1 MLSRKYSAILAL
13 VPVIVAFASYYYMSD
28 PGQSLVAQPTG
39 AKPSEGQDVTAAGEG
54 DVPEPT
60 AKSSASTESMM
71 VNQTAETT
79 ESVPAPKA
87 AEPRQPEPKVRVSES
102 THVSAPSRTSRSKGA
117 IQAFTEPYRDI
128 SVAAAEM
135 GTLSELKVTEGQIVH
150 QGDVLAVLDDEV
162 LQASLQVAKRSMSVE
177 GMLKSAEADVLMKQ
191 REREKLKE
199 LRGRDHASQQEV
211 DRVETEL
218 KVAEARAQSVREDL
232 EIKQLEAQRIESQL
246 EQRIVRAPIDGI
258 VTELARDPG
267 EFVSPSDPTIARIVQ
282 LDQLLIVFSVPL
294 IHRNEVSEKE
304 TVNLLIGTEKQKASG
319 IVEFVAP
326 TPDASNSSVRVKV
339 RVANENRQFQSGEP
353 AELLLES
360 LSEQQLKPTQ
370 DSTPVARREKR

>member
-13 VPVIVAFASYYYMSD
+13 VPVVVAFASYYYMSD

-39 AKPSEGQDVTAAGEG
+39 VKTTAGQDDASTTEG
-54 DVPEPT
+54 NVPEPADQT
-60 AKSSASTESMM
+60 DASAEPTMASQPATEKEP
-71 VNQTAETT
+71 VT
-79 ESVPAPKA
+79 PKA
-87 AEPRQPEPKVRVSES
+87 AEAHQPEPKVRVSES
-102 THVSAPSRTSRSKGA
+102 THVSAPARSSRSKGA

-191 REREKLKE
+191 RELEKLKE

-211 DRVETEL
+211 DRIETEL
-218 KVAEARAQSVREDL
+218 KVAEARTQSVREDL
-232 EIKQLEAQRIESQL
+232 EIKQLESQRIESQL

-294 IHRNEVSEKE
+294 MHRNEVSEKE

-339 RVANENRQFQSGEP
+339 RVANEDRQFQSGEP

-360 LSEQQLKPTQ
+360 LSEQQPKATQ
-370 DSTPVARREKR
+370 ESTPVARREKG

>member
-1 MLSRKYSAILAL
+1 MAYSMDLSGRVAL
-13 VPVIVAFASYYYMSD
+13 V
-28 PGQSLVAQPTG
+28 TG
-39 AKPSEGQDVTAAGEG
+39 ASGGLGEQFARTLARSGAA
-54 DVPEPT
+54 V
-60 AKSSASTESMM
+60 
-71 VNQTAETT
+71 
-79 ESVPAPKA
+79 
-87 AEPRQPEPKVRVSES
+87 
-102 THVSAPSRTSRSKGA
+102 
-117 IQAFTEPYRDI
+117 
-128 SVAAAEM
+128 
-135 GTLSELKVTEGQIVH
+135 
-150 QGDVLAVLDDEV
+150 VLASRRV
-162 LQASLQVAKRSMSVE
+162 
-177 GMLKSAEADVLMKQ
+177 
-191 REREKLKE
+191 EKLKE

-218 KVAEARAQSVREDL
+218 KVAEARTQSVREDL
-232 EIKQLEAQRIESQL
+232 EIKQLESQRIESQL

-294 IHRNEVSEKE
+294 MHRNEVSEKE

-339 RVANENRQFQSGEP
+339 RVANEDRQFQSGEP

-360 LSEQQLKPTQ
+360 LSEQQPKATQ
-370 DSTPVARREKR
+370 ESTPVARREKG

>member
-13 VPVIVAFASYYYMSD
+13 VPVVVAFASYYYMSD

-39 AKPSEGQDVTAAGEG
+39 VKTTAGQDGASTTEG
-54 DVPEPT
+54 NVPEPADQT
-60 AKSSASTESMM
+60 DASAEPTMAS
-71 VNQTAETT
+71 QPAAEKEPVT
-79 ESVPAPKA
+79 PKA
-87 AEPRQPEPKVRVSES
+87 TEARQPEPKVRVSES
-102 THVSAPSRTSRSKGA
+102 THVSAPARSSRSKGA

-191 REREKLKE
+191 RELEKLKE

-211 DRVETEL
+211 DRIETEL
-218 KVAEARAQSVREDL
+218 KVAEARTQSVREDL
-232 EIKQLEAQRIESQL
+232 EIKQLESQRIESQL

-294 IHRNEVSEKE
+294 MHRNEVSEKE

-339 RVANENRQFQSGEP
+339 RVANEDRQFQSGEP

-360 LSEQQLKPTQ
+360 LSEQQPKATQ
-370 DSTPVARREKR
+370 ESTPVARREKG